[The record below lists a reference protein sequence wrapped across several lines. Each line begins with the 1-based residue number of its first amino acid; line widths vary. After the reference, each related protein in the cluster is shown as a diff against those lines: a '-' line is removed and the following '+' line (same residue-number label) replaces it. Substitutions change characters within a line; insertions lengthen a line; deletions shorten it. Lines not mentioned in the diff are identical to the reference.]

1 MARDRLG
8 RMDSISRT
16 RAVRRVLWMVL
27 LLNLIVTAIKLVV
40 GLASGS
46 LAIVADAFHS
56 VVDSSGN
63 IVGLLGL
70 WVAGRPAD
78 ENHPYGHHKYETIAT
93 LTIGA
98 MLLVAAFEIGR
109 GVVQRLTGLAPAVSN
124 ISPETIGL
132 MAVTFLINI
141 GVTIYETRAGR
152 RLNSSIIQADAMHT
166 RTDLWVTLSVIASLI
181 GTRLGLRWVDSVV
194 AAGVVFLLVR
204 AAYGILRSSS
214 EELTDGASLDPA
226 ALQMIARGVAGVS
239 DVAAV
244 RSRGRADAIYVDL
257 HIKVNPAMDADQAH
271 GVASEVERRI
281 ADKLPGVVDTV
292 VHVEPQWA
300 GDTATS
306 WEALAF
312 KLRGVAD
319 GLGLG
324 LHDLHAHVENGGG
337 YAVEVHLEL
346 SASLNL
352 GEAHLVAE
360 QFEARARELVPD
372 LRSLIT
378 HLEPLPTEMPGEAG
392 RLTSARRHTLE
403 RRLAALADDLAG
415 AGACH
420 NVELHEVNGRL
431 TATLHV
437 TQPAD
442 RPLTEAHALAEAI
455 ERRLHA
461 REHSL
466 GRVVVH
472 VEPPE

>member
-1 MARDRLG
+1 MQA
-8 RMDSISRT
+8 ISRAS
-16 RAVRRVLWMVL
+16 AVRRVLWTVL
-27 LLNLIVTAIKLVV
+27 AINLVLTATKLAV
-40 GLASGS
+40 GFATGS
-46 LAIVADAFHS
+46 LAVVADAFHS
-56 VVDSSGN
+56 LVDFSGN

-98 MLLVAAFEIGR
+98 LLLVAAFEIGR
-109 GVVQRLTGLAPAVSN
+109 GVVQRLLGAAPAVSH

-132 MAVTFLINI
+132 MAMTFLANV
-141 GVTIYETRAGR
+141 GVTLYETRAGR
-152 RLNSSIIQADAMHT
+152 QLGSSFLMADALHT
-166 RTDLWVTLSVIASLI
+166 RADLWVTLSVIASLI
-181 GTRLGLRWVDSVV
+181 GTRLGLAWVDSVV

-214 EELTDGASLDPA
+214 EVLTDVATVDPA
-226 ALQMIARGVAGVS
+226 ALQKIALGVAGVS

-244 RSRGRADAIYVDL
+244 RSRGRADATYVDL

-292 VHVEPQWA
+292 VHVEPQWV

-306 WEALAF
+306 WEALAL

-324 LHDLHAHVENGGG
+324 LHDLHAHVEPGGG

-346 SASLNL
+346 PAGMTL
-352 GEAHLVAE
+352 GEAHAVADR
-360 QFEARARELVPD
+360 FEARARELVPD

-378 HLEPLPTEMPGEAG
+378 HLEPLPTEMAGEAG
-392 RLTSARRHTLE
+392 RLTLERRRTLE
-403 RRLAALADDLAG
+403 RRLASLADDLAG

-420 NVELHEVNGRL
+420 NVELHEINGRL

-461 REHSL
+461 REPSL
-466 GRVVVH
+466 SRVVVH